1 MLKKNSLNKW
11 IHALNYS
18 FITSITISTLL
29 FISDIVRHQQF
40 LSTQSND
47 FWWVL
52 RMGSSLVSLRR
63 QHPSCHDR
71 SRELCYMMTPPPS
84 LLQHRLCRTYKHE
97 VGIRFIVLNFWDENS
112 LVPYELSKRYKKG
125 MVPNCSLTWLIDK
138 TKCVYSSL
146 TTKYI
151 IAIRIFIFSP
161 LQQFGHFT

>member
-1 MLKKNSLNKW
+1 MNTCIELFLHNLDNNIHVIIYIRYCETSAISQYPVEWFLMSLKNG
-11 IHALNYS
+11 IFFGFFA
-18 FITSITISTLL
+18 TSTSKLC
-29 FISDIVRHQQF
+29 
-40 LSTQSND
+40 
-47 FWWVL
+47 
-52 RMGSSLVSLRR
+52 
-63 QHPSCHDR
+63 CHDR

-84 LLQHRLCRTYKHE
+84 VLQHRLCRTYKHE

-112 LVPYELSKRYKKG
+112 LVPCELSKRYKKG

-161 LQQFGHFT
+161 LAQFGHFT